1 MTIEQRL
8 ERCAR
13 LCYKS
18 EGRFSNDPETSSQ
31 FCQKLYQQGH
41 YSIFEMAVVNLEIK
55 GWDNYDWEIP
65 KFSKFSYTNNGKYVL
80 TASIRSFMENFND
93 NSLSRLLKIAAD

>member
-1 MTIEQRL
+1 MKIVKQSANVIEQELSMMSIEQRL
-8 ERCAR
+8 EKCAR

-31 FCQKLYQQGH
+31 FCKKLYQQGH

-55 GWDNYDWEIP
+55 G
-65 KFSKFSYTNNGKYVL
+65 
-80 TASIRSFMENFND
+80 
-93 NSLSRLLKIAAD
+93 